1 MFLYGSF
8 KNMVLIGVAS
18 NSLNHSDRSQKC
30 SINGHLSNIAPVSC
44 GIPLGSNRGS
54 LLFRLVYI
62 NDLPNFLNLAY
73 PRMLADDTNISFAA
87 STTADLGN
95 VINLELRN
103 LNCLLISYK
112 I

>member
-1 MFLYGSF
+1 MTPLTIMFLYGSF

-44 GIPLGSNRGS
+44 GVPLGSNRGS

-62 NDLPNFLNLAY
+62 NDLPNLLNLAY

-103 LNCLLISYK
+103 LNC
-112 I
+112 

>member
-18 NSLNHSDRSQKC
+18 NGLNHSDRSQKC
-30 SINGHLSNIAPVSC
+30 SINDHWSNIAPVSC
-44 GIPLGSNRGS
+44 GVPLGSNRRP

-62 NDLPNFLNLAY
+62 NDLPNCLNLAY
-73 PRMLADDTNISFAA
+73 PRMFADDTKISFAA

-95 VINLELRN
+95 VINLVLRN
-103 LNCLLISYK
+103 LNR
-112 I
+112 